1 MTMRRSI
8 LCLAIVLVPQL
19 ALAHHGPG
27 TFELS
32 KTIELSGKLTRIDLV
47 NPHSWLYFENTAS
60 DGKVSR
66 YRCEMRSVH
75 VLRRSGWSAELFRL
89 GQQIKITASP
99 DRADPNSCYLQ
110 TIIFENGSRMDR
122 YGQYVKAEGGAVK
135 EVRGPLAARD
145 DISKR
150 PLRRSSGEPNISGD
164 WAAEQTV
171 NADPRGVGGR
181 MMPLGRVNEY
191 KPGEQPARAGAARGA
206 GPAAGRGR
214 GAAGPRVF
222 GGTELTDAGNQKADA
237 GRGSGPRPTCQP
249 TSIIFD
255 WTFDGPI
262 NRITQNKDNVVI
274 LYGQFNLKRTVFMNL
289 KEHPGHIKPSRVG
302 HSIGR
307 WEGDTLVVDTVGFEP
322 GSINRGVPHSDKLH
336 IVERYTLDSKNMG
349 LTRAWEA
356 DDVEYFKGTAK
367 GQDAVYPAET
377 KYVED
382 RCNDQTT
389 LDYSKVGQVKK

>member
-1 MTMRRSI
+1 MRRSI
-8 LCLAIVLVPQL
+8 LCLATLLVPQL

-60 DGKVSR
+60 DGKLSR
-66 YRCEMRSVH
+66 FRCEMRSVH
-75 VLRRSGWSAELFRL
+75 VLRRSGWNADLFRL
-89 GQQIKITASP
+89 GQQITITASP

-122 YGQYVKAEGGAVK
+122 YGQYVKADGGAIK
-135 EVRGPLAARD
+135 EVRGPLAAL

-181 MMPLGRVNEY
+181 MMPLGPINEY
-191 KPGEQPARAGAARGA
+191 KPAEQPARAGAARGA
-206 GPAAGRGR
+206 APAAGRGR

-222 GGTELTDAGNQKADA
+222 GGTELTEAGNQKADA

-255 WTFDGPI
+255 WTFDGPV
-262 NRITQNKDNVVI
+262 NRITQNKDDVVI
-274 LYGQFNLKRTVFMNL
+274 LYGQFNLKRTVFMKL
-289 KEHPGHIKPSRVG
+289 KQHPGNIKPSRVG

-322 GSINRGVPHSDKLH
+322 GSINRAVPHSDKLH

-367 GQDAVYPAET
+367 GQDIVYPAET

-389 LDYSKVGQVKK
+389 LDYSKVGQSKK

>member
-1 MTMRRSI
+1 MAMRQFI
-8 LCLAIVLVPQL
+8 LCVATLLVPQL

-27 TFELS
+27 TFELA

-47 NPHSWLYFENTAS
+47 NPHSWLYFENTGS

-75 VLRRSGWSAELFRL
+75 VLRRSGWTADLFPL

-122 YGQYVKAEGGAVK
+122 YGQYVKAGGGAVK
-135 EVRGPLAARD
+135 EVRGPLAAAV

-181 MMPLGRVNEY
+181 MMPLGRINEY
-191 KPGEQPARAGAARGA
+191 KPAEQPARAGAARGA
-206 GPAAGRGR
+206 APAAGRGR

-222 GGTELTDAGNQKADA
+222 GGTELTEAGNQKADA

-289 KEHPGHIKPSRVG
+289 KEHPGSIKPSRV
-302 HSIGR
+302 
-307 WEGDTLVVDTVGFEP
+307 
-322 GSINRGVPHSDKLH
+322 
-336 IVERYTLDSKNMG
+336 
-349 LTRAWEA
+349 
-356 DDVEYFKGTAK
+356 
-367 GQDAVYPAET
+367 
-377 KYVED
+377 
-382 RCNDQTT
+382 
-389 LDYSKVGQVKK
+389 

>member
-1 MTMRRSI
+1 MRRFI
-8 LCLAIVLVPQL
+8 LCLATLLVPQL

-47 NPHSWLYFENTAS
+47 NPHSWLYFENIAS
-60 DGKVSR
+60 DGKLSR
-66 YRCEMRSVH
+66 FRCEMRSVH
-75 VLRRSGWSAELFRL
+75 VLSRSGWNADMFRL

-122 YGQYVKAEGGAVK
+122 YGQYVKADGGAVK
-135 EVRGPLAARD
+135 EVRGPLAAAVD
-145 DISKR
+145 VSKR

-181 MMPLGRVNEY
+181 MMPLGRINEY
-191 KPGEQPARAGAARGA
+191 KPAEPPARAGAARGA
-206 GPAAGRGR
+206 APAAGRGR

-222 GGTELTDAGNQKADA
+222 GGTELTEAGNQKADA

-255 WTFDGPI
+255 WTFDGPV
-262 NRITQNKDNVVI
+262 NRITQNKDDVVI
-274 LYGQFNLKRTVFMNL
+274 LYGQFNLKRAVFMKL
-289 KEHPGHIKPSRVG
+289 KEHPGNIKPSRVG

-307 WEGDTLVVDTVGFEP
+307 WERDTLVVDTVGFEP
-322 GSINRGVPHSDKLH
+322 GSINRGIPHSGKLH

-377 KYVED
+377 KYTED

-389 LDYSKVGQVKK
+389 LDYSKVGQSKK